1 MNIIAIIIG
10 IFAILAAVAVTI
22 FANGRTPENL
32 KGYYGV
38 TNYFFDAILIAVG
51 IFLIVLGA
59 ALM

>member
-1 MNIIAIIIG
+1 MNIITIIIG

-22 FANGRTPENL
+22 FSSSRTPENL
-32 KGYYGV
+32 RKYYGI

>member
-1 MNIIAIIIG
+1 MNIVAIIIG